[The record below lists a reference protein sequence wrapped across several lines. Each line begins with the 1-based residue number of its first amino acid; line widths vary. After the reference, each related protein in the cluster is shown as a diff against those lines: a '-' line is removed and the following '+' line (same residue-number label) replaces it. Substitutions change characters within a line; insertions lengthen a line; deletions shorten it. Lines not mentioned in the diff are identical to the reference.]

1 VEEGIPTNSL
11 SECSKKFMRND
22 FHSNHL
28 NMQGSGKPVN
38 LGMKKFGDR
47 PREPLK
53 CWECGEHHLRRICP
67 RLISVN
73 KIVVHNLQEA
83 SMVGDMGRILH
94 CINATID
101 GRQADHQSSVVEI
114 EGKINNT
121 RISILI
127 DLGARLSYITPDVA
141 KSNKIKKL
149 KHTKSWLVQLA
160 IGTKRKVVDFI
171 SDFEFSLDGQNIRT
185 KMDILPLGSYY
196 MNIEMDWLEKHK
208 AVLDCYTKMLNYKN
222 DYGTTRTTQG
232 IPKPVSVRQVLAMQ
246 FKKCMRKGCQVYSIQ
261 VMNLLEKEDKRRLE
275 DFVVLHEFKDMF
287 VDEIPKLPPRMEIDF
302 SIDLLPGSNPISKA
316 PYRMSLPKLTE
327 LKIQLQELLDIEYI
341 RPSVSPWGAP
351 VLFVKKKDDTL
362 RLCIDYRQL
371 NKMTIKNKY
380 PIPRINDMFD
390 QVGGAKIFLKLDL

>member
-1 VEEGIPTNSL
+1 
-11 SECSKKFMRND
+11 MRND

-28 NMQGSGKPVN
+28 NMQGSGKPIN

-47 PREPLK
+47 PREQLK

-73 KIVVHNLQEA
+73 KIVFHNLQEA

-160 IGTKRKVVDFI
+160 TGTKRKVVDFI
-171 SDFEFSLDGQNIRT
+171 SDF
-185 KMDILPLGSYY
+185 
-196 MNIEMDWLEKHK
+196 
-208 AVLDCYTKMLNYKN
+208 
-222 DYGTTRTTQG
+222 
-232 IPKPVSVRQVLAMQ
+232 
-246 FKKCMRKGCQVYSIQ
+246 
-261 VMNLLEKEDKRRLE
+261 
-275 DFVVLHEFKDMF
+275 
-287 VDEIPKLPPRMEIDF
+287 
-302 SIDLLPGSNPISKA
+302 
-316 PYRMSLPKLTE
+316 
-327 LKIQLQELLDIEYI
+327 
-341 RPSVSPWGAP
+341 
-351 VLFVKKKDDTL
+351 
-362 RLCIDYRQL
+362 
-371 NKMTIKNKY
+371 
-380 PIPRINDMFD
+380 
-390 QVGGAKIFLKLDL
+390 